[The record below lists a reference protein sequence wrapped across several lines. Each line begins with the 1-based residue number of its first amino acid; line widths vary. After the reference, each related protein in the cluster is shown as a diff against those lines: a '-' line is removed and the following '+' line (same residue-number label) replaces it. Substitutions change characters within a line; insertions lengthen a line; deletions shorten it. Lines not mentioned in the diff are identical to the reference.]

1 MQLPSSV
8 LEILDTQKVN
18 YNVSN
23 FPPRKNIKLVKAA
36 ECNMFVKSLLVE
48 DGKGRAQILL
58 PADCIL
64 DVDGL
69 FRQFG
74 RKFGPVSRKFVR
86 QELEKAGLDSLPAIP
101 NWQGLTTYID
111 SSLLKK
117 DMLLL
122 DAGTHDQILEINQE
136 DFVSI
141 VSKSQLGN
149 FSIKSPILSD
159 DPAEDEAMILSAV
172 QKFTERRIK
181 QRLDE
186 TLELPPLPETA
197 QRIIKLRA
205 DPNADINDLT
215 NIVEIDPSL
224 AAQVVSWASSPYY
237 SAPGK
242 IKSVHDAI
250 VRVLGFDMVLNLAL
264 GLALGRTFK
273 LDALSKRDIDE
284 YWRASVY
291 NAAAVEGLVTSIARE
306 HRPSFGMAYLS
317 GLLNNFGY
325 LIMAEVFP
333 PYFKTLERL
342 SSCNPHL
349 PRPVVDHYIMG
360 ITGDQLAAW
369 LLDNWNMPE
378 EIVTALRHQ
387 YNAHYDGDHAVYP
400 HLIFVAKQMLAEQ
413 GFGENYGVHVEEE
426 TLLDLHLDPESAR
439 ATISNILEAGD
450 DLDAIA
456 EKMRG

>member
-1 MQLPSSV
+1 M
-8 LEILDTQKVN
+8 
-18 YNVSN
+18 SN

-36 ECNMFVKSLLVE
+36 ESDLFVKSLLVE

-64 DVDGL
+64 DIDGL

-74 RKFGPVSRKFVR
+74 RKFEGIPRAAVN
-86 QELEKAGLDSLPAIP
+86 QLMEKSGLDSLPAIP
-101 NWQGLTTYID
+101 NWQGLSTFID

-117 DMLLL
+117 DLLLL
-122 DAGTHDQILEINQE
+122 DSGTRDQILEINQE
-136 DFVSI
+136 DFGTIISNA
-141 VSKSQLGN
+141 KLGN
-149 FSIKSPILSD
+149 FAIKSPILND
-159 DPAEDEAMILSAV
+159 DPFEDEALILKAV

-264 GLALGRTFK
+264 GLALGKTFS
-273 LDALSKRDIDE
+273 LEALSKQHIND
-284 YWRASVY
+284 YWRSSVY

-317 GLLNNFGY
+317 GLLNSFGY

-333 PYFKTLERL
+333 PYFKTLNRL
-342 SSCNPHL
+342 GNSNPHL
-349 PRPVVDHYIMG
+349 ARPIIEHYVMG
-360 ITGDQLAAW
+360 ITGNQLAAW

-378 EIVTALRHQ
+378 EVVTALRHQ
-387 YNAHYDGDHAVYP
+387 FTDHYEGDHSVYAN
-400 HLIFVAKQMLAEQ
+400 LIFVAKQMLAEQ
-413 GFGENYGVHVEEE
+413 GFGDYYGAPVEEE
-426 TLLDLHLDPESAR
+426 TLLDLHLDPEAAR